1 MSVSEQV
8 LDWVQALIWPA
19 LIVVGVWV
27 FRSQVRGLLDRI
39 KSVEAGGVRV
49 ELGRVAEVLKE
60 SVRETREEV
69 AKADDPDERQ
79 RAVDKLQREAAALGQ
94 VRAYQDQTV
103 AARAP
108 GPRAAAR
115 IYPAGLS
122 DLRLRYLDAV
132 DDVLG
137 DRVVNPGDRFWL
149 GEEFRWWFD
158 RRLQQYVEEG
168 LTSEEQVT
176 ERLGSPWELVE
187 EWAGEE
193 RYEEYLNHS

>member
-39 KSVEAGGVRV
+39 KSVEAGGVKV

-69 AKADDPDERQ
+69 AKAENPEERQ

-94 VRAYQDQTV
+94 VRAYENQT
-103 AARAP
+103 AAAK
-108 GPRAAAR
+108 AAAR

-122 DLRLRYLDAV
+122 DLRIGYLDAV

-149 GEEFRWWFD
+149 DEEFRWWFD

-168 LTSEEQVT
+168 LTREQIT
-176 ERLGSPWELVE
+176 ERLGSPWGLVE

-193 RYEEYLNHS
+193 GYEEYLNHS